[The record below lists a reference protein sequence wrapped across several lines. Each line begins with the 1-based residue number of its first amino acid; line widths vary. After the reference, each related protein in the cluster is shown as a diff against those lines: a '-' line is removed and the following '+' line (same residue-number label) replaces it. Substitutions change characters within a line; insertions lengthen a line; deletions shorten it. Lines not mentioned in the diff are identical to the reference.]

1 VQTFPLSTRLRIGL
15 GIAALLGLLDC
26 TSLFFPPTQPGQ
38 VGPPVG
44 ILVVG
49 TLLGVATLVAVLVA
63 WRTGRRTAIRVTALT
78 RIVSVLLALPAFI
91 FGAPAEVQ
99 QLVAVFVV
107 ISAIAVALMLAPE
120 RRRTTTEAKG

>member
-1 VQTFPLSTRLRIGL
+1 MQTSPLSTRLRIGL

-26 TSLFFPPTQPGQ
+26 TSLFFPPTEPGQ

-63 WRTGRRTAIRVTALT
+63 WRTGRRAAVRVAVLT
-78 RIVSVLLALPAFI
+78 RIVSVLLALPAFL

-107 ISAIAVALMLAPE
+107 ISAIAVGLMLAPE
-120 RRRTTTEAKG
+120 RRRTTIEAKG

>member
-1 VQTFPLSTRLRIGL
+1 MQTSPLSTRLRIGL

-26 TSLFFPPTQPGQ
+26 TSLFFPPTEPGQ

-99 QLVAVFVV
+99 QLVAVFIV
-107 ISAIAVALMLAPE
+107 ISAVAVGLMLAPE
-120 RRRTTTEAKG
+120 RRRTTIEANS

>member
-1 VQTFPLSTRLRIGL
+1 MQTSPLSTRLRIGL
-15 GIAALLGLLDC
+15 GIAAVLGLLDC
-26 TSLFFPPTQPGQ
+26 ASLFFPPTEPGQ

-49 TLLGVATLVAVLVA
+49 TLLGVVTLAAVLVA
-63 WRTGRRTAIRVTALT
+63 WRSGRRAAVWVVALT
-78 RIVSVLLALPAFI
+78 RIVSGLLALPAFV

-107 ISAIAVALMLAPE
+107 ISIVAVALMLAPE
-120 RRRTTTEAKG
+120 RRRTTIEAKG

>member
-1 VQTFPLSTRLRIGL
+1 MQTSPLSTRLRIGL
-15 GIAALLGLLDC
+15 GIAAVLGLLDC
-26 TSLFFPPTQPGQ
+26 ASLLFPPTEPGQ

-49 TLLGVATLVAVLVA
+49 TLLGVVTLAAVLVA
-63 WRTGRRTAIRVTALT
+63 WRSGRRAAVWVVALT
-78 RIVSVLLALPAFI
+78 RIVSVLLALPAFV

-107 ISAIAVALMLAPE
+107 ISIVAVALMLAPE
-120 RRRTTTEAKG
+120 RRRTTIEAKG

>member
-1 VQTFPLSTRLRIGL
+1 MHTPPLAPRVRIGL

-26 TSLFFPPTQPGQ
+26 TSLFFPPSEPGE

-44 ILVVG
+44 ILALG

-63 WRTGRRTAIRVTALT
+63 WRTGRGAAVWVAAVT
-78 RIVSVLLALPAFI
+78 RIVSVLLALPAFV
-91 FGAPAEVQ
+91 FGAPREVQ

-107 ISAIAVALMLAPE
+107 ISIVAVALMLAPG
-120 RRRTTTEAKG
+120 RRRTTVAAKD

>member
-1 VQTFPLSTRLRIGL
+1 VQTSPLSTRLRIGV

-26 TSLFFPPTQPGQ
+26 TSLFFPPTEPGQ

-120 RRRTTTEAKG
+120 RRRTTTETKA